1 MRLFPFNKKEL
12 LQEAEKNRLVQ
23 AIRSAERLTS
33 GEIRLFV
40 ESRCAYVDPMDRAQ
54 EIFLSLGMEKTRQRN
69 GVLLYIA
76 LKDHQFAILGDQ
88 GIHEKVGNTFWQ
100 QEALLLKQY
109 FSQSRVIEGMEA
121 CIKEIGESL
130 QLHFPYSSGDDE
142 NELPDDIL
150 LGK

>member
-1 MRLFPFNKKEL
+1 MRLFPFSRKEL
-12 LQEAEKNRLVQ
+12 LEEAEKSRLVT

-33 GEIRLFV
+33 GEIRLYV
-40 ESRCAYVDPMDRAQ
+40 ESRCAYVDPKDRAE
-54 EIFLSLGMEKTRQRN
+54 EIFSSLGMEKTRQRN

-88 GIHEKVGNTFWQ
+88 GIHEKVGDHFWQ
-100 QEALLLKQY
+100 KEARLLKHHFAQ
-109 FSQSRVIEGMEA
+109 QHVVEGIEA

-130 QLHFPYSSGDDE
+130 HMHFPYASGDD
-142 NELPDDIL
+142 NELPDDII